1 MTVDAQALER
11 AEGLTLCGE
20 MTGSGY
26 RFPPAV
32 VGRAD
37 GQTLQVTPLL
47 YALLEAVD
55 GRRAPEEVAEVV
67 SARTGRQV
75 SAANVQTL
83 VDDQLRPLGLLTR
96 ADGSEP
102 ELKRSNPLLGLRAKV
117 AVTDPARTRRMNGA
131 STPGPVPQ
139 EMWKRGTE
147 LPCPSAR

>member
-1 MTVDAQALER
+1 MK
-11 AEGLTLCGE
+11 
-20 MTGSGY
+20 GSGY
-26 RFPPAV
+26 RVPPALV
-32 VGRAD
+32 RRAD

-55 GRRAPEEVAEVV
+55 GRRTPEEVAEVV

-83 VDDQLRPLGLLTR
+83 VDDQLPPLGLLTR

-117 AVTDPARTRRMNGA
+117 AVTDPARTRRITDPFRVLFA
-131 STPGPVPQ
+131 TLVWVPLMAGFLALTWWLFFDQ
-139 EMWKRGTE
+139 GLAK
-147 LPCPSAR
+147 SAKDAFD